1 MVIICWQSTL
11 KWNDYGILL
20 VLCSDNIPL
29 GDHYSTMPV
38 ITSISRSWISLS
50 NIIYLISST
59 TSCQWS
65 KNFVLSL
72 FRSQWR
78 ILCVSQQQT
87 SGKKCIHL
95 EDPFLLFS
103 EMIPLFLLRGRIANR
118 FSLCFCLENYWY
130 KKCSDSVET
139 NKLRRKLYLMITI
152 IVST

>member
-38 ITSISRSWISLS
+38 ITSISRSWVSLS

-59 TSCQWS
+59 TTYQWS
-65 KNFVLSL
+65 KNFVFSLS
-72 FRSQWR
+72 RSQWR

-87 SGKKCIHL
+87 SAKRCIHL
-95 EDPFLLFS
+95 EDMFVLFS
-103 EMIPLFLLRGRIANR
+103 EVIPLFFAKRPIGK
-118 FSLCFCLENYWY
+118 SLFFVFQKHWY
-130 KKCSDSVET
+130 KKECVKAT
-139 NKLRRKLYLMITI
+139 NLSLCPCYVT
-152 IVST
+152 S